1 MARPFEIALEEDSIV
16 SAQISSDNT
25 NISEV
30 IEEGQEV
37 EEEVAINKEVDEQVE
52 ALEEASEEA
61 DAMLDQVETNEQ
73 KIQDD
78 EQGIQEV
85 TDEDVVTSEENFKYS
100 LTRFGYD
107 EGLKDVY
114 SLANEAKSN
123 GYSNRKR
130 LEVSTEGIGD
140 FIAKVISSIKTLIK
154 RIVISCKKFFA
165 KLMFKFGR
173 YEKRITLLI
182 KRLEGLKKTDAKLL
196 TSAKFKDAA
205 KKFGKLKGAES
216 YFYDFV
222 ANYKLTYSPA
232 VLAKDQMTKF
242 EALSESFINEILKTY
257 KGDAKSVDRKSL
269 FGKIWDRLKAIFKSP
284 AVSKLTDYVDPGSLP
299 KDYSKETEIG
309 VIGRDVYYI
318 PTKIE
323 SRVIK
328 KFRPLWRDMDFV
340 NEVILRMKIA
350 GVVTTEIAKLKNL
363 LQDVKSAKSV
373 FKTFDDNQ
381 DKYLKYLK
389 DLENKFSK
397 EKGNHRSLKIGLD
410 LLRVGAA
417 EINLYA
423 VRKFVYDVRTNVK
436 IASLI
441 ANLFEDA
448 EV

>member
-1 MARPFEIALEEDSIV
+1 MARPFQIALEEDNSIV

-30 IEEGQEV
+30 IEEGHEA

-61 DAMLDQVETNEQ
+61 DAMLDQVENNEQ

-85 TDEDVVTSEENFKYS
+85 TDEDVATSEENFKYS

-114 SLANEAKSN
+114 SLANEAREH

-130 LEVSTEGIGD
+130 LELSTEGIGD

-154 RIVISCKKFFA
+154 RIIISCKKFFA

-182 KRLEGLKKTDAKLL
+182 RRLESLKKVDPKLL
-196 TSAKFKDAA
+196 TSNKFKESA
-205 KKFGKLKGAES
+205 KKFGKLKGAET

-222 ANYKLTYSPA
+222 TNYRASYSPA
-232 VLAKDQMTKF
+232 MIAKDHMTKF
-242 EALSESFINEILKTY
+242 EALSESFINDILKNFNSDG
-257 KGDAKSVDRKSL
+257 KPEKLPL
-269 FGKIWDRLKAIFKSP
+269 FSKIWEKLKSIFKLP
-284 AVSKLTDYVDPGSLP
+284 ATSKLPDYVDVGSIP

-309 VIGRDVYYI
+309 VIGKDVYYI
-318 PTKIE
+318 PTKVE
-323 SRVIK
+323 NRVIK
-328 KFRPLWRDMDFV
+328 KFTPMWKDMDFV
-340 NEVILRMKIA
+340 NEVILKMKLSGLA
-350 GVVTTEIAKLKNL
+350 STEVNKLNGL
-363 LQDVKSAKSV
+363 LKDVKNAKNV

-389 DLENKFSK
+389 DLEGKYSK
-397 EKGNHRSLKIGLD
+397 EKGSQRALKIGLD

-423 VRKFVYDVRTNVK
+423 IRKFVYDVKTNVK
-436 IASLI
+436 ISSLI
-441 ANLFEDA
+441 VTLFEDA